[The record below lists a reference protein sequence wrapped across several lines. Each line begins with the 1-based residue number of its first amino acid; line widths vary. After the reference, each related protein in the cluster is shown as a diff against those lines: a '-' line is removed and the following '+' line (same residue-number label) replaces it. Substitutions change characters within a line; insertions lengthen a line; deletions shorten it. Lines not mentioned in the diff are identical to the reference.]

1 MTRRATIKFNRNRE
15 SSFIP
20 QATVHSILNMAI
32 MKESVK
38 TNEAASNS
46 IEWWQRP
53 KRFERK
59 ELDASEIEQINSG
72 GADNLFN

>member
-1 MTRRATIKFNRNRE
+1 
-15 SSFIP
+15 
-20 QATVHSILNMAI
+20 MAI

-38 TNEAASNS
+38 TNEAASKS